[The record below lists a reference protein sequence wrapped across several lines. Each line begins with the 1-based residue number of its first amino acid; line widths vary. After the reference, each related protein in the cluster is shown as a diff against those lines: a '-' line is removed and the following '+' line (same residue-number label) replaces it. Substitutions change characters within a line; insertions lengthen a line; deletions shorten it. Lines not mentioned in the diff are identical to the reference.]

1 MMISLFA
8 GKAVSL
14 PTQNKHTMDYA
25 IIAAGEGSRLVQEGM
40 KTPKPLLRLHGVPL
54 IDRLIH
60 LFLRHHA
67 TSISIIVN
75 KEMTEVQ
82 AHLKALSLPVP
93 FHLLVQ
99 STPSSMHS
107 FHALSRFLT
116 GDRFCLTT
124 VDTIF
129 QEDEFTQYIRT
140 FEQTSTLDGL
150 MAVTSFVDDEKPLY
164 VKTDDDYMIQA
175 FLDATDEPCR
185 YVSGG
190 IYCLRNTVLPALD
203 QAMEQGISRM
213 RNYQRL
219 LVSEGLHLKAYP
231 FHKIIDIDHISDLA
245 KAETFLA

>member
-1 MMISLFA
+1 
-8 GKAVSL
+8 
-14 PTQNKHTMDYA
+14 MDYA

-40 KTPKPLLRLHGVPL
+40 KTPKPLIRLHGVPL

-60 LFLRHHA
+60 IFLRHHA

-82 AHLKALSLPVP
+82 THLKALSLPVP

-129 QEDEFTQYIRT
+129 QEDEFTRYIRT
-140 FEQTSTLDGL
+140 FERASTLDGL

-164 VKTDDDYMIQA
+164 VKTDDNGRVHA
-175 FLDATDEPCR
+175 FLDTADEACR

-190 IYCLRNTVLPALD
+190 IYCLKKTALPVLEK
-203 QAMEQGISRM
+203 AMRQGISRM

-219 LVSEGLHLKAYP
+219 LVSEGLQLKAYP
-231 FHKIIDIDHISDLA
+231 FDKIIDVDHISDLA
-245 KAETFLA
+245 KAETFLS